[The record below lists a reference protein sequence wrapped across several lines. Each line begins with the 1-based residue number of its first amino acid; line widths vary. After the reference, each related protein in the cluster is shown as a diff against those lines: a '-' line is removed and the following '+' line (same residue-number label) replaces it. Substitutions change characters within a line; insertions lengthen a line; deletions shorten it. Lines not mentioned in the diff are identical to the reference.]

1 MYVIGTAGHVDHGKS
16 TLIKALTGIDPDRLR
31 EEKERQMTIDL
42 GFAWLK
48 LPSGEEIG
56 IVDVPGHRDFIDNML
71 AGAGGIDAV
80 LFIIAADE
88 GIMPQTREH
97 LVILKLLDIRSGII
111 VITKADLVDDEEWFD
126 LIRKDI
132 RQLAENSF
140 LAEAPIVTV
149 SAVSGMGLPELV
161 NSIEGM
167 IQKCPPKKDIGRAR
181 LPIDRVFSIKGFG
194 TVVTGTML
202 DGAFKIGQQVELLPS
217 KKITRIR
224 GLQSHRKKL
233 EETEPG
239 SRTAVNLTG
248 LDLSEIKRG
257 DVMAVPGVYFPSRLV
272 DVRFSMIDDAS
283 RYLSHNEEVK
293 IYSGTAQSMARV
305 RIIKRQKICP
315 GEGGWLQI
323 EMKNEMVVAKG
334 DHFIIRKPSPAETI
348 GGGVV
353 LDPHP
358 HGRHKRFS
366 DAVYKHFA
374 VMESGSIKERLINL
388 IQQMQPVTIKEIMAN
403 YETDQNQ
410 AMAELKGMI
419 GDEMIVINKLTNEL
433 TPNTLVSSRS
443 AWDERTKELLNA
455 VKNFH
460 EQYPLREGISKNE
473 LRKTLGWDLGE
484 FNNYVEGMVIRGL
497 IKQKNGL
504 MALSDY
510 QVELSAEVKERIE
523 DVLKDYQLN
532 PFSPPSLQAM
542 KEKYDADLIDF
553 MTANNMLIVT
563 SDDIAFRREDYDEMG
578 LQVINFI
585 SRQGSITLGQF
596 RDLIGTSRKYA
607 SSFLEHMDERGIT
620 SFDGEHRVIKSKSL
634 LKK

>member
-48 LPSGEEIG
+48 LPSGEETG

-97 LVILKLLDIRSGII
+97 LAILKLLDIRSGII

-217 KKITRIR
+217 KKIARIR

-410 AMAELKGMI
+410 MMAELKGMI
-419 GDEMIVINKLTNEL
+419 GDEMIVINKLTNDL
-433 TPNTLVSSRS
+433 SSNTIVGIRS
-443 AWDERTKELLNA
+443 DWDERTKELLNA

-484 FNNYVEGMVIRGL
+484 FNNYVEGMIIRGL
-497 IKQKNGL
+497 IRQKNGL

-563 SDDIAFRREDYDEMG
+563 SDDIAFRREDYDEMR

-607 SSFLEHMDERGIT
+607 SSFLEHMDKRGIT

>member
-97 LVILKLLDIRSGII
+97 LAILKLLDIRSGIV

-126 LIRKDI
+126 LIQKDF

-217 KKITRIR
+217 KKIARIR

-358 HGRHKRFS
+358 RGRHKRFS

-497 IKQKNGL
+497 IRQKNGL

-563 SDDIAFRREDYDEMG
+563 SDDIAFRREDYDEMRF
-578 LQVINFI
+578 QMINFI

>member
-16 TLIKALTGIDPDRLR
+16 ALIKALTGIDPDRLL

-97 LVILKLLDIRSGII
+97 LAILKLLDIRSGII

-167 IQKCPPKKDIGRAR
+167 IQKCRPKKDIGRAR

-217 KKITRIR
+217 KKIARIR

-388 IQQMQPVTIKEIMAN
+388 IQQMQPVTVKEIMAN

-419 GDEMIVINKLTNEL
+419 GDEMIVINKLTNDL
-433 TPNTLVSSRS
+433 SSNTIVGIRS
-443 AWDERTKELLNA
+443 DWDERTKELLNA

-497 IKQKNGL
+497 IRQKNGL

-563 SDDIAFRREDYDEMG
+563 SDDIAFRREDYDEMR

-620 SFDGEHRVIKSKSL
+620 SFDGEHRVIKSKSR

>member
-97 LVILKLLDIRSGII
+97 LAILKLLDIRSGIV

-217 KKITRIR
+217 KKIVRIR

-257 DVMAVPGVYFPSRLV
+257 DVLAVPGVYFPSRLV

-305 RIIKRQKICP
+305 RIIKRQKIYP
-315 GEGGWLQI
+315 GEDGWLQI

-433 TPNTLVSSRS
+433 TPNTIVGIRS
-443 AWDERTKELLNA
+443 DWDERTKKLLNA

-460 EQYPLREGISKNE
+460 KQYPLREGISKNE

-497 IKQKNGL
+497 IRQKNGL

-563 SDDIAFRREDYDEMG
+563 SDDIAFRREDYDEMRF
-578 LQVINFI
+578 QMINFI

-607 SSFLEHMDERGIT
+607 LSFLEHMDERRIT

-634 LKK
+634 LEK

>member
-31 EEKERQMTIDL
+31 EEKDRQMTIDL

-48 LPSGEEIG
+48 LPSGEETG

-97 LVILKLLDIRSGII
+97 LAILKLLDIRSGII

-257 DVMAVPGVYFPSRLV
+257 DVLAVPGVYFPSRLV

-305 RIIKRQKICP
+305 RIIKRQKIYP
-315 GEGGWLQI
+315 GEDGWLQI

-358 HGRHKRFS
+358 RGRHKRFS

-388 IQQMQPVTIKEIMAN
+388 IQQMQPVTVKEIMAN

-419 GDEMIVINKLTNEL
+419 GDETIVINKLTNEL

-460 EQYPLREGISKNE
+460 KQYPLREGISKNE

-497 IKQKNGL
+497 IRQKNGL

-563 SDDIAFRREDYDEMG
+563 SDDIAFRREDYDEMRF
-578 LQVINFI
+578 QMINFI